1 MTKWAE
7 MSNPSTSLANRGSI
21 SCMTKPI
28 LPGEVAAA
36 VVDPVAYGQWE
47 PLHEQLAWARVNAPL
62 AVAENHDH
70 DPFWLVTRHTDIM
83 AISRDPQRFANGI
96 RPTVLTNRDGEALA
110 RAATP
115 NNDGHLIRSLVQMDA
130 PDHMKY
136 RLLTQSWF
144 MPKNLKIVEERIR
157 QIASETVDAML
168 AAGPE
173 CDFARDVAAH
183 YPLRVIMDILGVP
196 PEDEPRMLMLTQ
208 QLFGPT
214 DPELNRSR
222 EAITSAEQA
231 IAMLDYVIADFTQYF
246 GALTADRR
254 ANPREDIAT
263 VIANA
268 TINGEQIPDREMSG
282 YYMIVATA
290 GHDTTSASTAG
301 AIMELAKNPELF
313 ERFRDAATDKAGLI
327 EEAIRW
333 TTPVQHFMRSAKED
347 VEIGGQTIREGDWL
361 MLNYVSA
368 NRDEAVFGDP
378 FAFNP
383 DREKNLQIAFGFGAH
398 VCLGQHLAR
407 MEMRILMEELLPRI
421 KSLELTGKPARV
433 ESVFVGGLKRLP
445 IRFEA
450 A

>member
-1 MTKWAE
+1 
-7 MSNPSTSLANRGSI
+7 
-21 SCMTKPI
+21 MTKPI

-36 VVDPVAYGQWE
+36 VVDPVAYGEWDG
-47 PLHEQLAWARVNAPL
+47 LHQQLAWARAHAPL
-62 AVAENHDH
+62 AVAENPDH
-70 DPFWLVTRHTDIM
+70 DPFWLVTRHADIM
-83 AISRDPQRFANGI
+83 AISRDPQHFANGV
-96 RPTVLTNRDGEALA
+96 RQTVLTNREGEALA

-115 NNDGHLIRSLVQMDA
+115 GNDGHLIRSLVQMDA

-136 RLLTQSWF
+136 RLLTQAWF
-144 MPKNLKIVEERIR
+144 APKNLRIVEDRVRKLARE
-157 QIASETVDAML
+157 AVDHML
-168 AAGPE
+168 AMGGE

-196 PEDEPRMLMLTQ
+196 PQDEPRMLMLTQ
-208 QLFGPT
+208 QLFGST
-214 DPELNRSR
+214 DPDLNRSR

-231 IAMLDYVIADFTQYF
+231 IAMLHYVIADFENYF
-246 GALTADRR
+246 RELTADRR
-254 ANPREDIAT
+254 ASPREDIAT

-268 TINGEQIPDREMSG
+268 TIDDGPIPDREQAG

-301 AIMELAKNPELF
+301 AMMELAKNPALF
-313 ERFRDAATDKAGLI
+313 ERFRDAETEKAGLI

-333 TTPVQHFMRSAKED
+333 TTPVQHFMRSAKAD
-347 VEIGGQTIREGDWL
+347 VEVGGQTIREGDWL

-368 NRDEAVFGDP
+368 NRDEAVFDDP
-378 FAFNP
+378 FTFDP
-383 DREKNLQIAFGFGAH
+383 DRRKNQQIAFGFGAH
-398 VCLGQHLAR
+398 VCLGQYLAR
-407 MEMRILMEELLPRI
+407 MEMRILMEELLPRLKKI
-421 KSLELTGKPARV
+421 ELAGEPARV

>member
-1 MTKWAE
+1 
-7 MSNPSTSLANRGSI
+7 
-21 SCMTKPI
+21 MTKPI

-47 PLHEQLAWARVNAPL
+47 PLHEQLAWARANAPL
-62 AVAENHDH
+62 AVAENDDH
-70 DPFWLVTRHTDIM
+70 DPFWLVTRHADIM

-144 MPKNLKIVEERIR
+144 MPKNLKIVEDRIR
-157 QIASETVDAML
+157 QIARETVDHML
-168 AAGPE
+168 AAGGE

-246 GALTADRR
+246 AALTADRR

-268 TINGEQIPDREMSG
+268 TINGAAIPDREMSG

-301 AIMELAKNPELF
+301 AIMELARNPALF
-313 ERFRDAATDKAGLI
+313 ARFRDAEADKAGLI

-347 VEIGGQTIREGDWL
+347 VEIGGQTIRAGDWL
-361 MLNYVSA
+361 MLNYVSG
-368 NRDEAVFGDP
+368 NRDEAVFNAPSTFD
-378 FAFNP
+378 P
-383 DREKNLQIAFGFGAH
+383 DREKNQQIAFGFGAH

-407 MEMRILMEELLPRI
+407 LEMRILMEELLPRI
-421 KSLELTGKPARV
+421 KKLALAGEPARV

-445 IRFEA
+445 IRFEVV
-450 A
+450 

>member
-1 MTKWAE
+1 
-7 MSNPSTSLANRGSI
+7 
-21 SCMTKPI
+21 MTKPT

-36 VVDPVAYGQWE
+36 VVDPVAYGQWD
-47 PLHEQLAWARVNAPL
+47 PLHDQLAWARANAPL
-62 AVAENHDH
+62 AVAENADH
-70 DPFWLVTRHTDIM
+70 DPFWLVTRHADIM

-144 MPKNLKIVEERIR
+144 MPKNLKMVEDRIR
-157 QIASETVDAML
+157 QIARDTVDHML
-168 AAGPE
+168 EMGGE

-196 PEDEPRMLMLTQ
+196 PEEEPRMLMLTQ

-222 EAITSAEQA
+222 EAITSADQA
-231 IAMLDYVIADFTQYF
+231 IAMLGHVIADFENYF
-246 GALTADRR
+246 GALTAERR
-254 ANPREDIAT
+254 AHPREDIAT

-268 TINGEQIPDREMSG
+268 TINGERIPDREMSG

-301 AIMELAKNPELF
+301 AIMELAKNPALF
-313 ERFRDAATDKAGLI
+313 DRFRDAAANKAGLI

-368 NRDEAVFGDP
+368 NRDESVFADP
-378 FAFNP
+378 FAFDP
-383 DREKNLQIAFGFGAH
+383 DREKNQQIAFGFGAH

-407 MEMRILMEELLPRI
+407 MEMRILMEELLPRL
-421 KSLELTGKPARV
+421 KRLELAGAPARV

-445 IRFEA
+445 LRFEA

>member
-1 MTKWAE
+1 
-7 MSNPSTSLANRGSI
+7 
-21 SCMTKPI
+21 MTKPI
-28 LPGEVAAA
+28 LPQEVASA

-47 PLHEQLAWARVNAPL
+47 TLHEHLSWARANAPL

-70 DPFWLVTRHTDIM
+70 DPFWLVTRHADIM

-157 QIASETVDAML
+157 QIARETVDQML
-168 AAGPE
+168 AQGGA

-196 PEDEPRMLMLTQ
+196 PEDESRMLMLTQ

-231 IAMLDYVIADFTQYF
+231 IAMLNYVIADFENYF
-246 GALTADRR
+246 GALTAERR

-263 VIANA
+263 VIASA

-301 AIMELAKNPELF
+301 AIMELAKNPALF

-347 VEIGGQTIREGDWL
+347 VAIGGQKIREGDWL

-368 NRDEAVFGDP
+368 NRDEDVFGDP

-383 DREKNLQIAFGFGAH
+383 DREKNQQIAFGFGAH

-407 MEMRILMEELLPRI
+407 MEMRILMEELLPRV
-421 KSLELTGKPARV
+421 KSLALAGEPARV